1 MSLWSVASS
10 SVSPNEPLIEK
21 FKINPYLCQ
30 MNLQIMLFVFLQ
42 KKFPTSLMEFV
53 LKIGIEV
60 LNGSIHSTNNSP
72 EVFPFHVPN
81 KKYMGNTE
89 PLQIL

>member
-10 SVSPNEPLIEK
+10 SVSANETLIEK

-30 MNLQIMLFVFLQ
+30 MNHQIMLSVLQ

-53 LKIGIEV
+53 LKIGLEV
-60 LNGSIHSTNNSP
+60 LNGSVHSTNNSP
-72 EVFPFHVPN
+72 EVFPFHVAN